1 MPTSISIIYTLSL
14 HDALPIL
21 LGNPYSSK
29 DAGMGP
35 LMRDIKNKI
44 CQECEL
50 VSLLEDDSG
59 LELLVNNKIISL
71 DLPVK
76 EVYKKVV
83 CADHQQQSSAGAGSN
98 LASNAAGGQAANMD
112 IAIIDTVTGNILPL
126 SNAAGSS
133 SSNNNATGGSGLGPT
148 MKIIYR
154 IRGLMGD
161 ATEEFIESLHT
172 KESVVQDDEKLYAL
186 ANIMSADC
194 SVGL

>member
-76 EVYKKVV
+76 ERSEEHTSELQSRFDLVCRLLLEKKKR
-83 CADHQQQSSAGAGSN
+83 Q
-98 LASNAAGGQAANMD
+98 
-112 IAIIDTVTGNILPL
+112 
-126 SNAAGSS
+126 
-133 SSNNNATGGSGLGPT
+133 
-148 MKIIYR
+148 
-154 IRGLMGD
+154 
-161 ATEEFIESLHT
+161 
-172 KESVVQDDEKLYAL
+172 
-186 ANIMSADC
+186 
-194 SVGL
+194 

>member
-76 EVYKKVV
+76 EVYKKIV
-83 CADHQQQSSAGAGSN
+83 CAEHQAAEIGRASCREKEEKIGGAGD
-98 LASNAAGGQAANMD
+98 G
-112 IAIIDTVTGNILPL
+112 
-126 SNAAGSS
+126 
-133 SSNNNATGGSGLGPT
+133 
-148 MKIIYR
+148 
-154 IRGLMGD
+154 
-161 ATEEFIESLHT
+161 IEKKS
-172 KESVVQDDEKLYAL
+172 E
-186 ANIMSADC
+186 C
-194 SVGL
+194 SDGMA